1 MTTSAAGHAA
11 AVVAA
16 MVGVAVLTASS
27 PAAPAVAVPINGCP
41 ALFIL
46 GVQGTGQSSPT
57 AGPLA
62 DTGVVGSLIGPV
74 ANAVPAL
81 VQRAYIGYDAGFGG
95 IVPGGGA
102 DPYVSSVSGAR
113 ANLDSAAR
121 HVAQVCPDTML
132 AGIGYSQGAQA
143 MASFARDVGAGNGP
157 VAAERVA
164 GIALYANPDRGELE
178 PVFPGR
184 PGQIVPDPA
193 PGTSG
198 TAVST
203 VQVLAAPAGGAGIA
217 TTDDGYG
224 ALVGRVADIC
234 SDGDLACSAPGQAA
248 VLRLGAQVF
257 AQADL
262 TNPLAALN
270 TLGSALSDALGEAWN
285 TVILKDFQV
294 GAGSIDYAP
303 RADLGQRLVDA
314 GDPRTSV
321 TDPGAAA
328 ARWNEITATVMAN
341 PLVLLPRLLAQLGG
355 AWGQLAAE
363 NAELVNPATW
373 LRFADTVGRHNGYAL
388 TGQLNSGI
396 AWMIALAHDI
406 AGSRS

>member
-1 MTTSAAGHAA
+1 MTGSAGRA

-16 MVGVAVLTASS
+16 VTVGAALLATVS
-27 PAAPAVAVPINGCP
+27 PAAPALGVPINGCP

-57 AGPLA
+57 ADPLA

-74 ANAVPAL
+74 VSAVPAL

-95 IVPGGGA
+95 IVPGGGS
-102 DPYVSSVSGAR
+102 DPYVASVSGAR
-113 ANLDSAAR
+113 ANLDAA
-121 HVAQVCPDTML
+121 AQQVVEACPDTML

-143 MASFARDVGAGNGP
+143 MASFARDVGAGHGP
-157 VAAERVA
+157 VPADRVA

-184 PGQIVPDPA
+184 PGQTVPDPA

-198 TAVST
+198 AAVSA

-217 TTDDGYG
+217 TTGEGYG

-234 SDGDLACSAPGQAA
+234 SDGDLACSAPGQAS
-248 VLRLGAQVF
+248 VLRLGAQLF

-262 TNPLAALN
+262 TNPAAALS
-270 TLGSALSDALGEAWN
+270 TLGDAFSAALGGAWN
-285 TVILKDFQV
+285 AVILHDFHLGEGTV
-294 GAGSIDYAP
+294 DYAP
-303 RADLGQRLVDA
+303 QAGLGQRLVDA
-314 GDPRTSV
+314 GDPRTPA
-321 TDPGAAA
+321 TDPEAAA
-328 ARWNEITATVMAN
+328 ARWNEIVATVAAN
-341 PLVLLPRLLAQLGG
+341 PLVLLPRLLAQLSG

-363 NAELVNPATW
+363 NTELIKPVTW
-373 LRFADTVGRHNGYAL
+373 LRFADTVGRHNSYAL
-388 TGQLNSGI
+388 TGQLDSGI
-396 AWMIALAHDI
+396 AWMTALAHDI

>member
-1 MTTSAAGHAA
+1 MTTSGGGRAI
-11 AVVAA
+11 AVAVA
-16 MVGVAVLTASS
+16 MVGAAVLTAGPPPT
-27 PAAPAVAVPINGCP
+27 PAAAVPINGCP

-57 AGPLA
+57 ADPLA
-62 DTGVVGSLIGPV
+62 DTGVVGALIGPV
-74 ANAVPAL
+74 AAAVPGL

-95 IVPGGGA
+95 IVPGGGS
-102 DPYVSSVSGAR
+102 DPYVSSVTGAR
-113 ANLDSAAR
+113 ANLDTAAR
-121 HVAQVCPDTML
+121 HVVEACPNTML

-157 VAAERVA
+157 VPAERIA

-184 PGQIVPDPA
+184 PGKTVPDPA

-198 TAVST
+198 AAVST

-217 TTDDGYG
+217 TTDAGYG
-224 ALVGRVADIC
+224 DLAGRVADIC

-262 TNPLAALN
+262 TNPLAALS
-270 TLGSALSDALGEAWN
+270 TLSIALSGALGEAWD
-285 TVILKDFQV
+285 TVIVNDFQV
-294 GAGSIDYAP
+294 GAGSVDYVPEAG
-303 RADLGQRLVDA
+303 LGQRLVDA
-314 GDPRTSV
+314 GDPRMPV
-321 TDPGAAA
+321 ADPAAA
-328 ARWNEITATVMAN
+328 TARWNEITATVAAN
-341 PLVLLPRLLAQLGG
+341 PLVLLPRLFAQLGG

-363 NAELVNPATW
+363 NSELVNPATW

-388 TGQLNSGI
+388 TGQLDSGI
-396 AWMIALAHDI
+396 AWMIALAHDV
-406 AGSRS
+406 AGARP